1 MTTADLRW
9 ASAPRWRAPEL
20 PAAACYLACWFG
32 EQARQQA
39 EDLLATADPQV
50 PVQRA
55 GFAAQW
61 SPAAEAELGQ
71 LIGECRTGV
80 RIILAGPEAVVMRA
94 MSLAREHGACSEE
107 LVPVAVEATGEH
119 VTGPA
124 VRRVCCVTCGRPFD
138 AVAALGGTVSCPG
151 CAAVLTVDTRFS
163 RSRAAYLGR
172 PSGLD
177 LPH

>member
-1 MTTADLRW
+1 MTTADLRQ
-9 ASAPRWRAPEL
+9 AGAPRRRAPDL

-39 EDLLATADPQV
+39 EDLLATADPEV

-61 SPAAEAELGQ
+61 SAAAEAELGQ

-119 VTGPA
+119 VAGPA

>member
-1 MTTADLRW
+1 MTTADLRR
-9 ASAPRWRAPEL
+9 ARMPWRAREL
-20 PAAACYLACWFG
+20 PAAASYLACWFG
-32 EQARQQA
+32 EQARKQA

-55 GFAAQW
+55 GFPVQW

-71 LIGECRTGV
+71 LVGESRTGV
-80 RIILAGPEAVVMRA
+80 RIILAGPEAVVMQA
-94 MSLAREHGACSEE
+94 MSLARQHGACTAE
-107 LVPVAVEATGEH
+107 LVPVTVEAAAEH

-124 VRRVCCVTCGRPFD
+124 VRRVHCVRCGRPFD

-163 RSRAAYLGR
+163 RSHGAYLGW
-172 PSGLD
+172 P
-177 LPH
+177 